1 MQIFQVPTHPHYT
14 KKIAHRGFQS
24 TYYRKSNT
32 IIKITF
38 LTEACFRLQKTAC
51 QSVDFIF
58 PVKYQFTFNMFAL
71 KFSIDN
77 ADNLEEETIYYAY
90 KNNYNQTI

>member
-1 MQIFQVPTHPHYT
+1 
-14 KKIAHRGFQS
+14 
-24 TYYRKSNT
+24 
-32 IIKITF
+32 
-38 LTEACFRLQKTAC
+38 
-51 QSVDFIF
+51 
-58 PVKYQFTFNMFAL
+58 MFAL